1 MFARPYPRPTLRSW
15 MPCLALQIRPT
26 CLRKRLR
33 PSSPSLGVSLLLHTV
48 VCVRKLHLSQLNA
61 PFRPFHK
68 TDVHALRQAAA
79 AQLQQEYAYEPQ
91 PMSPPSQYPWSF
103 VSAQLTNAKGNEIFY
118 PVIDNRDRQWARRL
132 EWAIKQHRDLAE
144 DDLDE
149 LQAEYEDVIRQSKE
163 AHERN
168 YDKKEIVMLNK
179 RLEQANQALRTHRL
193 YALMV

>member
-1 MFARPYPRPTLRSW
+1 
-15 MPCLALQIRPT
+15 
-26 CLRKRLR
+26 
-33 PSSPSLGVSLLLHTV
+33 
-48 VCVRKLHLSQLNA
+48 
-61 PFRPFHK
+61 
-68 TDVHALRQAAA
+68 VHALRQAAA
-79 AQLQQEYAYEPQ
+79 AQLQQEYADEPQ

-163 AHERN
+163 AHERK
-168 YDKKEIVMLNK
+168 YDKKEIAVLNK